1 MTANRGEVWQVDL
14 EPTRGHEQGGRR
26 PALVVSSDNLNHGP
40 AGLVVLLPF
49 TTVEKRIPLHVP
61 VEPPEAGLRRRSFVK
76 IEDIRSVS
84 TARLGRRLGTVS
96 AETMEAV
103 DTRLRVLLE
112 L

>member
-1 MTANRGEVWQVDL
+1 MTPNRGEVWQVDL
-14 EPTRGHEQGGRR
+14 EPTRGNEQGGRR

-76 IEDIRSVS
+76 IEDIRSVPI
-84 TARLGRRLGTVS
+84 ARLGRRLGTVS
-96 AETMEAV
+96 AQTMEAV
-103 DTRLRVLLE
+103 ETRLRVLLD